1 MSWLSQV
8 VALRRQPKT
17 ARSPLL
23 GSAFTI
29 SKASSTL
36 AVTLLR
42 TAHSSTM
49 AECVLDANVLV
60 AWIDSADSL
69 HARAHNLLKQIEE
82 DGIEPVLLDVLVAEA
97 VSVLCRRFRERR
109 QRGDLAAMLAEFR
122 RRIDP
127 STIQWVGAEAERLYE
142 GILDQVAS
150 TEGRLNFNDALIV
163 VLQREGRIGQ
173 VATFDAG
180 FDAVPGFVRVTSIER
195 TRG

>member
-1 MSWLSQV
+1 
-8 VALRRQPKT
+8 
-17 ARSPLL
+17 
-23 GSAFTI
+23 
-29 SKASSTL
+29 
-36 AVTLLR
+36 
-42 TAHSSTM
+42 M